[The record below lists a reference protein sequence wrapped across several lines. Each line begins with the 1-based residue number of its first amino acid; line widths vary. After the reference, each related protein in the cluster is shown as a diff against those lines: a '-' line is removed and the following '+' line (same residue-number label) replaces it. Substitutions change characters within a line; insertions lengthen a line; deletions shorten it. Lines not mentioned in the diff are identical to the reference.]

1 MSPGKAAVRLRG
13 HRVGGLAL
21 AVPQKIWQPSRV
33 RAQLE
38 PLQLRTD
45 PLHPVHGADL
55 LCTPTA
61 RTRRP
66 ARGAG
71 TNFRGPPAGWAG
83 QPKRLILVVLCPLDD
98 PERHAAPSLLL
109 PELAGVASGRRISS
123 WWRPVRIAR
132 GSGERW
138 FRRFGLP
145 RQIVSPAS
153 FAIAV
158 APCPLVVAAF
168 TVTAVPVSRAIATPR
183 ERHQLASQAG
193 SSFLFSSAELG

>member
-1 MSPGKAAVRLRG
+1 MATAWEDWLWPRRRRFGNLAACGRSWNLCSCGLIPFTPCTAQTYFAPPPRG
-13 HRVGGLAL
+13 PVGLHAALEPTFGGLRPDGQEA
-21 AVPQKIWQPSRV
+21 
-33 RAQLE
+33 LE
-38 PLQLRTD
+38 P
-45 PLHPVHGADL
+45 A
-55 LCTPTA
+55 
-61 RTRRP
+61 
-66 ARGAG
+66 
-71 TNFRGPPAGWAG
+71 

-158 APCPLVVAAF
+158 APCPLVGAAF